1 MGHRAVLYRGAVARS
16 PRDLSPEALEFMAVR
31 HLATL
36 TTLRPDGSPHVVPVG
51 FTWDPETSVARVI
64 TSRESR
70 KARNALAGCEAVL
83 CQVDGRYWLS
93 LQGTARILDDAAS
106 VSDAEQRYAAR
117 YREPR
122 PNPERVVIAIDVRSV
137 LGNV

>member
-1 MGHRAVLYRGAVARS
+1 MATLPG
-16 PRDLSPEALEFMAVR
+16 DLSPAALDFLTVR

-36 TTLRPDGSPHVVPVG
+36 TTLRPDGSLHVVPVG
-51 FTWDPETSVARVI
+51 FTWEPETSIARVI
-64 TSRESR
+64 TNRASR
-70 KARNALAGCEAVL
+70 KARNALVGCPAVL

-93 LQGTARILDDAAS
+93 LQGEARILDDEAS
-106 VSDAEQRYAAR
+106 VEDAVRRYAAR